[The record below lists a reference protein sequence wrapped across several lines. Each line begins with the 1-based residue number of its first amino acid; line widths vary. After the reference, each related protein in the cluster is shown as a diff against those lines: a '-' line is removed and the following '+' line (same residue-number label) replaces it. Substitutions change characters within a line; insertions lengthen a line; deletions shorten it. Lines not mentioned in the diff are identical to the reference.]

1 MKVSLGERLSFL
13 RKRENLSQDKL
24 AEEINRKY
32 GAKLNKGMISK
43 WENDK
48 EIPQMTNM
56 KIIANFFGTGA
67 DFFFEDE
74 VPGDSLEDWFELA
87 HSEMPEALPSPEI
100 SEQSTPEYFAIQR
113 KSKKLNQKDQQRL
126 LKIMEATFDDLDNGD
141 FEEDDDDD
149 L

>member
-1 MKVSLGERLSFL
+1 MKVTFGERLSFL

-24 AEEINRKY
+24 AEQINNKY
-32 GAKLNKGMISK
+32 GTKLNKGMISK

-56 KIIANFFGTGA
+56 KIIANFFRTDVG
-67 DFFFEDE
+67 FFFEDNI
-74 VPGDSLEDWFELA
+74 PGDSLEDWFELA
-87 HSEMPEALPSPEI
+87 HSEMPEELPS
-100 SEQSTPEYFAIQR
+100 SENDKNSTPEYFAIQR
-113 KSKKLNQKDQQRL
+113 KSKKLSQKDQKRL